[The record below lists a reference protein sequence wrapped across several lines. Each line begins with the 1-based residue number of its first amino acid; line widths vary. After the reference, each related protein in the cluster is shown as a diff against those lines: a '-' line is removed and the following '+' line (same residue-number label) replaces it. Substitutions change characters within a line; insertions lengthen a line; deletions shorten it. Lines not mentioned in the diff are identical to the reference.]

1 MCFFH
6 HSKEMWSWTLAER
19 PVASNAAVALLYQDA
34 MPSWMT
40 AEDLISA
47 GYNIEEN
54 YKPYISSE
62 ELQDTHET
70 CQQFF
75 IRNFF
80 ITQCALQATEEAG
93 GNVLLI
99 GHAAT
104 LDTCSRQLVGK
115 EPRPVNELMAI
126 VRKVGGDPH
135 FKDRGLSPACLVRMN
150 ALKAAK
156 CKMKK
161 AIVLKYMAMG
171 WTICLR
177 SNKY

>member
-1 MCFFH
+1 
-6 HSKEMWSWTLAER
+6 
-19 PVASNAAVALLYQDA
+19 
-34 MPSWMT
+34 MPSWMS
-40 AEDLISA
+40 AEELISA
-47 GYNIEEN
+47 GYNIEPS

-62 ELQDTHET
+62 ELQDTQET

-126 VRKVGGDPH
+126 VRKVSGDLH
-135 FKDRGLSPACLVRMN
+135 C
-150 ALKAAK
+150 
-156 CKMKK
+156 
-161 AIVLKYMAMG
+161 
-171 WTICLR
+171 
-177 SNKY
+177 